1 MCDFQDQGDGVDRV
15 RANGATLPHLV
26 SDGFT
31 DGEDREVVAVIG
43 AGPAGLMAADVLRSA
58 GYSVR
63 VFDRMSSVG
72 RKFLMAGRGG
82 LNLTHSEAESV
93 FVTRYTQGGACLAP
107 LLARFGA
114 AQVRSWAADLG
125 IETFVGTSGRVF
137 PVEMKAAP
145 LLRAWL
151 RRLQDPQFGPPVTFH
166 LRHRWLGWATGGA
179 LVFEAPGGEV
189 LLRPAAT
196 VLALGGG
203 SWSRLGS
210 DGRWVSGLR
219 AEGVEVAPLL
229 PSNCGFDVQT
239 GWSDVFRQKFSGSP
253 LKTIG
258 MAWRPVSA
266 APDAEGQV
274 LSADAPLLPMRRG
287 ECVVTATGL
296 EGGLVYA
303 ASSDLR
309 SHISQ
314 VGQAVVLLDLLPD
327 WTSERVLQA
336 VAAPRGSRSLSSH
349 LKSKL
354 GLDGAKLGLLHELVS
369 RDGMRQPQVLAAAI
383 KALPVTLVATR
394 PIDEAISTAGGVCFE
409 AMTPDLMLTARAGV
423 FCAGEML
430 DWDAP
435 TGGYL
440 LTACLATGHWAGKA
454 AAAYLAAAGMPSAHM
469 EAGNREA
476 VTGGL

>member
-1 MCDFQDQGDGVDRV
+1 MDRV

-26 SDGFT
+26 PDGIS
-31 DGEDREVVAVIG
+31 GEEERAVVAVIG

-58 GYSVR
+58 GYAVC

-82 LNLTHSEAESV
+82 LNLTHAEPEPV
-93 FVTRYTQGGACLAP
+93 FVTRYTQGGASLAP
-107 LLARFGA
+107 LLAHFGA
-114 AQVRSWAADLG
+114 AHVRSWAADLG

-151 RRLQDPQFGPPVTFH
+151 RRLQDPQFGLPVAFH
-166 LRHRWLGWATGGA
+166 LRHRWVGWAAGGE

-189 LLRPAAT
+189 LVRPAAT

-210 DGRWVSGLR
+210 DGRWVPGLR
-219 AEGVEVAPLL
+219 VEGVEVAPLL
-229 PSNCGFDVQT
+229 PSNCGFDVQA
-239 GWSDVFRQKFSGSP
+239 GWSDVFRQKFAGSP

-258 MAWRPVSA
+258 MAWRLASA
-266 APDAEGQV
+266 APVAAAQA
-274 LSADAPLLPMRRG
+274 LSTYAPLLPMRRG

-309 SHISQ
+309 SDISQ
-314 VGQAVVLLDLLPD
+314 SGQAVLILDLLPD
-327 WTSERVLQA
+327 WTSDRVLQA
-336 VAAPRGSRSLSSH
+336 VGAPRGSRSLSSH

-354 GLDGAKLGLLHELVS
+354 GLDGVKLGLLHELVS
-369 RDGMRQPQVLAAAI
+369 REDMRNPRVLAAAI
-383 KALPVTLVATR
+383 KSLPVTLVATR
-394 PIDEAISTAGGVCFE
+394 PIDEAISTAGGVCFD
-409 AMTPDLMLTARAGV
+409 AMTPELMLMAKSGV

-440 LTACLATGHWAGKA
+440 LTACLATGHWAGKSA
-454 AAAYLAAAGMPSAHM
+454 VAYLAASGTLTA
-469 EAGNREA
+469 NTQ
-476 VTGGL
+476 V